1 MLVEVHFTGDS
12 FIAFDPNGVQIKD
25 RNILDQIAFTPFPG
39 FKSFYRV
46 EVKADPGRPNDP
58 LNIIT
63 NLDVRK

>member
-12 FIAFDPNGVQIKD
+12 FIAFDPNGLQIKD

-46 EVKADPGRPNDP
+46 EVKAPQGVPSDP
-58 LNIIT
+58 LNIVT
-63 NLDVRK
+63 NVAVRK